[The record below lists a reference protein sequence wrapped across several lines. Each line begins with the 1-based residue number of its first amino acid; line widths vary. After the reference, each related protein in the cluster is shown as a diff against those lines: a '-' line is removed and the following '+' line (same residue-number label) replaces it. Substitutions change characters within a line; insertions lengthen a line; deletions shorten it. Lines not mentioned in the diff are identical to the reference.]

1 MFMREIF
8 TTPLLPRHM
17 VTQALHFDLAASSFL
32 NHLQIERGLAAN
44 SIAAYRRDL
53 AKFDIFL
60 DGSALHEVTPELI
73 NAFESTLREAKLS
86 VASINRI
93 DSTLRS
99 FFKHLQQEYGYAD
112 PTLEIAPSKSARR
125 LPKALTIKQIV
136 SMIDA
141 ALREGDPITFRD
153 QAMLELL
160 YSSGARVSELIGINL
175 NDLSTV
181 QTADGEITTL
191 KLRGKGSKE
200 RIVPL
205 GSFASKAIDNY
216 VVRVRPHLAS
226 KSSKPSAALFL
237 NSRGGRISRQS
248 AWQMVLDS
256 AQAAGITEHVS
267 PHVFRH
273 SYATHLLDGG
283 ADIRVVQELLGHASV
298 TTTQIYTL
306 ITIDKVRETY
316 SMAHPRARD

>member
-1 MFMREIF
+1 MN
-8 TTPLLPRHM
+8 
-17 VTQALHFDLAASSFL
+17 FDLAATSFL

-53 AKFDIFL
+53 NKFAIFL
-60 DGSALHEVTPELI
+60 GSTSLSAVDTETI
-73 NAFESTLREAKLS
+73 SSFESSLREIKLS

-99 FFKHLQQEYGYAD
+99 FFKHLQMEYGLAD
-112 PTLEIAPSKSARR
+112 PTVEIAPSKSVRR
-125 LPKALTIKQIV
+125 LPKALTINQIV

-141 ALREGDPITFRD
+141 AYREGQPITLRD

-175 NDLSTV
+175 NDLSFIESS
-181 QTADGEITTL
+181 DGVITTL

-216 VVRVRPHLAS
+216 LTRVRPDLAA
-226 KSSKPSAALFL
+226 KNAKTTSSLFL
-237 NSRGGRISRQS
+237 NSRGSRISRQS
-248 AWQMVLDS
+248 AWQMVID
-256 AQAAGITEHVS
+256 AAEAAGVIDHVS

-283 ADIRVVQELLGHASV
+283 ADIRVVQELLGHSSV

-306 ITIDKVRETY
+306 ITIDKVRESY
-316 SMAHPRARD
+316 SMAHPRAK

>member
-1 MFMREIF
+1 MTERFI
-8 TTPLLPRHM
+8 TPPSQKHM
-17 VTQALHFDLAASSFL
+17 VTQALSFDLAASSFL

-53 AKFDIFL
+53 EKFGLFL
-60 DGSALHEVTPELI
+60 NGQDLREVTPDLI
-73 NAFESTLREAKLS
+73 TAFESSLRAAKLS
-86 VASINRI
+86 VATVNRA

-99 FFKHLQQEYGYAD
+99 FFKHLQQEHGYAD
-112 PTLEIAPSKSARR
+112 PNLEIAASKSARR
-125 LPKALTIKQIV
+125 LPTALTISQIL

-141 ALREGDPITFRD
+141 AYKASEPITLRD

-160 YSSGARVSELIGINL
+160 YSSGARVSELIGINM
-175 NDLSTV
+175 NDLSKV
-181 QTADGEITTL
+181 QSDDGEITTL

-205 GSFASKAIDNY
+205 GSFATKAIDDY
-216 VVRVRPHLAS
+216 FVRIRPDLLA
-226 KSSKPSAALFL
+226 KNPKNNPALFL

-248 AWQMVLDS
+248 AWQMVLD
-256 AQAAGITEHVS
+256 AAAAAGITEHVS

-306 ITIDKVRETY
+306 ITIDKVRESY
-316 SMAHPRARD
+316 SMAHPRAK

>member
-1 MFMREIF
+1 
-8 TTPLLPRHM
+8 M
-17 VTQALHFDLAASSFL
+17 VTQTLSFDLAASSFL

-53 AKFDIFL
+53 AKFQSFL
-60 DGSALHEVTPELI
+60 QNLALHEVTPEII
-73 NAFESTLREAKLS
+73 NDFETSLREMKLA

-99 FFKHLQQEYGYAD
+99 FFKHLQQEFGYAD

-141 ALREGDPITFRD
+141 AYREGDSITLRD

-160 YSSGARVSELIGINL
+160 YSSGARVSELIGINI
-175 NDLSTV
+175 NDLTTV

-205 GSFASKAIDNY
+205 GSFATKAISDY
-216 VVRVRPHLAS
+216 VVRIRPALSS

-256 AQAAGITEHVS
+256 AKAAGVTEHVS

-316 SMAHPRARD
+316 SMAHPRARE

>member
-1 MFMREIF
+1 M
-8 TTPLLPRHM
+8 LM
-17 VTQALHFDLAASSFL
+17 VTQLLNFDLAAGSFL

-44 SIAAYRRDL
+44 TIAAYRRDL
-53 AKFDIFL
+53 EKFKGFL
-60 DGSALHEVTPELI
+60 DGKDLREVTPELI
-73 NAFESTLREAKLS
+73 TGFESSLRAKELS
-86 VASINRI
+86 IPTINRI

-99 FFKHLQQEYGYAD
+99 FFKHLQQEYALAD

-125 LPKALTIKQIV
+125 LPKALTVSQIV

-141 ALREGDPITFRD
+141 ALREGEPITLRD

-160 YSSGARVSELIGINL
+160 YSSGARVSELIGINMS
-175 NDLSTV
+175 DLSTV
-181 QTADGEITTL
+181 ETPDGAITTL

-205 GSFASKAIDNY
+205 GSFATRAIENY
-216 VVRVRPHLAS
+216 LVRIRPDLAS
-226 KSSKPSAALFL
+226 KNSKINSALFL
-237 NSRGGRISRQS
+237 NNRGGRISRQS
-248 AWQMVLDS
+248 AWQMVLN
-256 AQAAGITEHVS
+256 AAEAAGVSEHVS

-306 ITIDKVRETY
+306 ITIDKVRESY
-316 SMAHPRARD
+316 SLAHPRAK